1 MMCIETPTR
10 KKISSAE
17 QGRLAF
23 KGACVTD
30 DASTLIEIFAA
41 HAAKYE
47 PRMALQRE
55 STRTDARY

>member
-1 MMCIETPTR
+1 MCIETPTR

-47 PRMALQRE
+47 LRMALQRE